1 MEKNVSSQEA
11 CQLVFIFVK
20 PPDLLICL
28 WWLSLPP
35 CSVTDEQALVYLTL
49 FVGFG
54 FEIQFPWLLYNLDY
68 LMVLRKFMI
77 LQMTQICFT

>member
-1 MEKNVSSQEA
+1 MEKNVSSQDA
-11 CQLVFIFVK
+11 RQLVFTFVK
-20 PPDLLICL
+20 PLDLPVCGGYLFC
-28 WWLSLPP
+28 

-68 LMVLRKFMI
+68 IMVLRKFMI
-77 LQMTQICFT
+77 LHMTQICLA